1 MYQVQFLG
9 KKRTDIEFTLIF
21 DGQPQLSAKE
31 KQVYHVDERIRIDD
45 TVEIIK
51 LKILKQISQVVS
63 HPTITIGNVK
73 SNDLYLFYHADE
85 TLNMET
91 LRYQIVIENDGR
103 TTRISYEYAYNFL
116 ATFGTELAVN
126 LERENKREK
135 TFTVDEILERI
146 PNKNKNQGA
155 PMKIVKQ
162 LGQHETFLKIG
173 KKSIAIADPY
183 LNWNHDENM
192 MLKPVNRNPYMLL
205 DSLGS
210 DAGDAN
216 TTANINIPTIFCC
229 WYPFIDGTTDVVQD
243 IKRNWY
249 FPLHGAA
256 EPSVSNIERMQY
268 SIQVADKL
276 YETTASLPST
286 YLNPFYFGVEQFH
299 FTYHP
304 AKPVKFPLFI
314 LFKWLE
320 VSEQYPLI
328 KYNPRKKMQKMALR
342 EQEFVVEDDNEK
354 SIIYKLYSE
363 NKTASGEKVPVL
375 AKENI
380 NAFILHREVK
390 SLTIYLYKVEYKN
403 RHYYLACEIQANGN
417 LSVYSVYPQEN
428 IAPPLKVADVYEL
441 VQVAIGPII
450 EKIKEILKG
459 FYKIDLGKNLYAS
472 NITVNSLTFAMPYNK
487 TIKKGLQSNA
497 SIQPLIQS
505 LVQSAPVKELDAGRR
520 KSKKFIYTKIS
531 KDAIHMPDIGFPVVY
546 DDNKMTIAKITNLYY
561 LDVLDIYFNAL
572 FYMLGLDKQ
581 KINLQLDVPVPVPIS
596 VDEKVDDKDV
606 DVDVVLVPDDYGDS
620 VKVDDEEDDDEE
632 DDDIDSLKWKDDDD
646 DNDDDDEDGDVDD
659 LLEEL
664 GMFGGRQVGDKNPFV
679 SKMKQFFPDLFKE
692 NIHEENPQVNKYSRT
707 CQNKE
712 PLLLTTSELN
722 ELKEKQYP
730 LTKKEV
736 LKYGKDLHG
745 NSLYFTCPKYY
756 CMKEGQEGP
765 ITAAEIE
772 SGKCGP
778 ITNVA
783 DAVFTDIRKRGDK
796 HVYHPY
802 KNDKIDWYPAF
813 NSSRLQNGFC
823 SPCCFKKISQ
833 KQEQDKKTCEK
844 SGTLQQKKDTIKGVS
859 KIGEDKDED
868 EDDKDGDKDEDK
880 DEDEDEDEEDKEEKE
895 EKDKDEDKKSDKKD
909 NKQKKNITSAVP
921 KQTDNIYIL
930 SSDSPLPM
938 PVSRWGYPPT
948 IVQQFLNNNTS
959 MCSQE
964 KNPSISSTSR
974 YECFLRHGVENSPN
988 KSFVAL
994 LSRLLFYKDNRI
1006 LGVPAMCQ
1014 YLADH
1019 IQLDDFMTAQNGN
1032 LFAIFNKPLTN
1043 NNNSLDTDADL
1054 KLKLSTLTATD
1065 ITTKY
1070 NSKLFSDADLSNRD
1084 IHHFIMRVMY
1094 AFERFRAYLLNP
1106 DSHIDYTY
1114 LWDIMSSPNPHF
1126 FKDGANFCILQ
1137 MNQDGTELSMVCPTN
1152 FYIQFNRT
1160 RPIYFILE
1168 SHDHYFEPLSLH
1180 QNRMLAKRRSEQ
1192 AVYEKFIYNSGVPLM
1207 RETQLIPKVVEPIF
1221 NKCSQ
1226 NTNVPSAI
1234 ELATKNWPSNYTPHK
1249 IVMNFVGQIV
1259 GLMFRVPHYSRDAF
1273 VPCLPSSSLEFIYTD
1288 TQSLSVIFIN
1298 ELSLLTYNDAILF
1311 YQTLL
1316 PIYERFKLPLTIRQ
1330 ILDEDKGDAVG
1341 LYFQEYHFFV
1351 PFKSPQSNKKISKA
1365 FPKEIN
1371 PEIADMYKANV
1382 RTQLSSYIDEK
1393 RRDYILRIKLATQLY
1408 NKFKNVMRDAVLNLP
1423 SNKYDELRELCMTSS
1438 SSSHSYLKHLERV
1451 KKMLEQIGTKSKEI
1465 CFVESDDLNLYADQS
1480 IFASASLTEQ
1490 CKLLL
1495 PKHNLLEPTTTK
1507 RGQKNKISD
1516 NQNIYYI
1523 KLADELIRFKQ
1534 LSQLFFNKKQ
1544 FVLYQSLEQDARNK
1558 PHEIILL
1565 ESQLL
1570 YNGREYLKN
1579 IKSLQ
1584 AQIANPYIIATTY
1597 NTKNTLPSEMTETKT
1612 ITRTKTKDANATS
1625 VNYEELM
1632 KQPVSAAAA
1641 SVAADAVGR
1650 NIQLTISELDA
1661 TADADVNK
1669 EKAPKISTQIC
1680 RGKPESIST
1689 RYISTSKCFENVDNY
1704 VELNYDT
1711 YPQCRFILIADLIH
1725 IFFGE
1730 TYSVDVI
1737 KQRLISMYERLLS
1750 VKLNHKYVKEILTQ
1764 EKQAKEF
1771 WIKIKD
1777 GAEDIVPLIM
1787 DTTFEPT
1794 LFDIWMLLVYFKIP
1808 SVFVSKNPIAYNAKR
1823 IFVCYTNDEGTIEP
1837 GQKLVFIDVYK
1848 AYKLI
1853 SRKKTSYVTLTKEDI
1868 LHSVENCIHLEPPTD
1883 VYEYVRRFPEY
1894 KLKVLRSKEKIV
1906 GNTSKSA
1913 NKQGGKR
1920 NKGNGTQKRNKNKR
1934 KNKSAHLYARVSKTL
1949 KHRNFY
1955 LI

>member
-9 KKRTDIEFTLIF
+9 KKRTDVEFTLIF
-21 DGQPQLSAKE
+21 DGQTQLSAKE
-31 KQVYHVDERIRIDD
+31 QQLYHVDERIRIDD
-45 TVEIIK
+45 TIEIIK
-51 LKILKQISQVVS
+51 HKILNQISKVVS
-63 HPTITIGNVK
+63 HPTITNVK
-73 SNDLYLFYHADE
+73 SNDLYLFYQADE
-85 TLNMET
+85 ILNIET
-91 LRYQIVIENDGR
+91 LRYQIIVENDGR
-103 TTRISYEYAYNFL
+103 TTHIPYEYAYNFL
-116 ATFGTELAVN
+116 ATFGTELALN
-126 LERENKREK
+126 LEREK

-146 PNKNKNQGA
+146 PNKNKNQGDT
-155 PMKIVKQ
+155 MKIVKQ

-173 KKSIAIADPY
+173 KKTIAVADPY
-183 LNWNHDENM
+183 LDWNHDENM
-192 MLKPVNRNPYMLL
+192 VLKPVNRNPYMLL

-210 DAGDAN
+210 IEDATAAN
-216 TTANINIPTIFCC
+216 TTVNINIQTIFCC
-229 WYPFIDGTTDVVQD
+229 WYPFIDGTTDVAQD

-256 EPSVSNIERMQY
+256 EPSISNIERMQY

-304 AKPVKFPLFI
+304 VKPVKFPLFI

-320 VSEQYPLI
+320 VSAQYPLI
-328 KYNPRKKMQKMALR
+328 KYNPRKKMQKLALR

-363 NKTASGEKVPVL
+363 HKTSSGEKVPVL

-390 SLTIYLYKVEYKN
+390 SLTIYIYKVEYKN

-428 IAPPLKVADVYEL
+428 ITPPLKVADVYEL
-441 VQVAIGPII
+441 VQVALGPII

-459 FYKIDLGKNLYAS
+459 FYKIDLGNDLYTS
-472 NITVNSLTFAMPYNK
+472 NITINSLTFAMPYNK
-487 TIKKGLQSNA
+487 TIKKGLQTNT

-505 LVQSAPVKELDAGRR
+505 LIQTAPVKELDAGRR
-520 KSKKFIYTKIS
+520 KSKKLIYTKIS
-531 KDAIHMPDIGFPVVY
+531 KDAIRMPDVGFPVVY

-581 KINLQLDVPVPVPIS
+581 KINLQLDVPIP
-596 VDEKVDDKDV
+596 VDDKDDDK
-606 DVDVVLVPDDYGDS
+606 DVALVPDDGA
-620 VKVDDEEDDDEE
+620 DDEEDDV
-632 DDDIDSLKWKDDDD
+632 DSFKW
-646 DNDDDDEDGDVDD
+646 DNDDDDDDADDDDDDDDD

-679 SKMKQFFPDLFKE
+679 SKMKQIFPDLFKE
-692 NIHEENPQVNKYSRT
+692 NIHEDNPQMNKYSRT

-712 PLLLTTSELN
+712 PLLLTTTELN

-730 LTKKEV
+730 LTEKEV

-783 DAVFTDIRKRGDK
+783 DAVFTDMRKRGDK
-796 HVYHPY
+796 NVYHPY

-833 KQEQDKKTCEK
+833 KQEQDKLNCDKLDILKE
-844 SGTLQQKKDTIKGVS
+844 KKDVTRDI
-859 KIGEDKDED
+859 ED
-868 EDDKDGDKDEDK
+868 EGG
-880 DEDEDEDEEDKEEKE
+880 EDEEDNK
-895 EKDKDEDKKSDKKD
+895 EKDIVSVT
-909 NKQKKNITSAVP
+909 KQPVT

-948 IVQQFLNNNTS
+948 IVQQFLNNNTP

-994 LSRLLFYKDNRI
+994 LSRLLFYKNNRI

-1014 YLADH
+1014 YLSDH

-1032 LFAIFNKPLTN
+1032 LFAIFNTPLTN
-1043 NNNSLDTDADL
+1043 NDILEPDQNPNTDL
-1054 KLKLSTLTATD
+1054 QLKLSTLTATD

-1070 NSKLFSDADLSNRD
+1070 DSKLFSNADLSNRD
-1084 IHHFIMRVMY
+1084 IHYFIMRVMY

-1137 MNQDGTELSMVCPTN
+1137 MNQDSTELSMVCPTN
-1152 FYIQFNRT
+1152 SYTQFNRT

-1180 QNRMLAKRRSEQ
+1180 QNRMLAKRKSEQ
-1192 AVYEKFIYNSGVPLM
+1192 SVYEKFIYNSGVPLM

-1221 NKCSQ
+1221 NMCSQ
-1226 NTNVPSAI
+1226 KTNIPSAI
-1234 ELATKNWPSNYTPHK
+1234 ELATKNWPPNYTPHK
-1249 IVMNFVGQIV
+1249 LVMNFVGQIV
-1259 GLMFRVPHYSRDAF
+1259 GLMFRVPHYSKDAF
-1273 VPCLPSSSLEFIYTD
+1273 IPCLPSSSLEFIYMD
-1288 TQSLSVIFIN
+1288 TQPLSVIFIN

-1316 PIYERFKLPLTIRQ
+1316 PIYERFRLPLTIRQ
-1330 ILDEDKGDAVG
+1330 ILDEDNGPAVG

-1351 PFKSPQSNKKISKA
+1351 SFKSPQPNKKISKA

-1371 PEIADMYKANV
+1371 PEIAGMYKANV

-1408 NKFKNVMRDAVLNLP
+1408 NKFKNVMRDVVLNLP

-1438 SSSHSYLKHLERV
+1438 SHSYPKHLERI

-1465 CFVESDDLNLYADQS
+1465 CFVESDDLKLYADQS
-1480 IFASASLTEQ
+1480 ITKQKSIPIEFASLDKQ

-1495 PKHNLLEPTTTK
+1495 PKHNLLEPTNVK
-1507 RGQKNKISD
+1507 RIQKGKTND

-1523 KLADELIRFKQ
+1523 KLADELIRFKH

-1565 ESQLL
+1565 ESQIL
-1570 YNGREYLKN
+1570 YNNREYLKN

-1584 AQIANPYIIATTY
+1584 AQIADPYIIATTY
-1597 NTKNTLPSEMTETKT
+1597 DTKKLVPSEMIKT
-1612 ITRTKTKDANATS
+1612 RRKDVAATS
-1625 VNYEELM
+1625 ANYEELI
-1632 KQPVSAAAA
+1632 KQPLAAAA
-1641 SVAADAVGR
+1641 AAAAATTTEPNGTA
-1650 NIQLTISELDA
+1650 IQLAISELDE
-1661 TADADVNK
+1661 TADTDK
-1669 EKAPKISTQIC
+1669 ENAPEISTQIC
-1680 RGKPESIST
+1680 RGKPEAITT

-1704 VELNYDT
+1704 VELNYDAF
-1711 YPQCRFILIADLIH
+1711 PQCRFILIADLIN

-1730 TYSVDVI
+1730 IYSVDTI
-1737 KQRLISMYERLLS
+1737 KQRLISIYERLLS

-1787 DTTFEPT
+1787 DATFEPT
-1794 LFDIWMLLVYFKIP
+1794 LFDFWMLLVYFKIP

-1853 SRKKTSYVTLTKEDI
+1853 SRKKTSYVSLTKEDI
-1868 LHSVENCIHLEPPTD
+1868 LHSVENCTHLEPPTD
-1883 VYEYVRRFPEY
+1883 VYEYVRKYPEY
-1894 KLKVLRSKEKIV
+1894 KLKVIKSKEKIL
-1906 GNTSKSA
+1906 GITSKSV
-1913 NKQGGKR
+1913 NKRGGKR
-1920 NKGNGTQKRNKNKR
+1920 NGEYGNQKYTQKRGKNKR
-1934 KNKSAHLYARVSKTL
+1934 NKSACLYAQVSKTL
-1949 KHRNFY
+1949 KQRNFY
-1955 LI
+1955 